1 VPIFLSLFHLE
12 KERDLKRWNFIIPSL
27 FSWGQDYFNNSASKK
42 RKKNS
47 NRKRYMYIFFRCF
60 YFFSFI
66 LLLLWFFDNHS
77 SISVLHSEKN
87 SLLFCFFPQLHFWW
101 EMWSNRCA
109 ATHFPL
115 LLFPLLSQTPLSFLS
130 KEIKAKDERTK
141 EEQERSY
148 TTIHGPLEWIQRLLF
163 FFYSAQNCV
172 FTQTLFWFFCFY
184 ACLRFFFLQK
194 TTAHDTCLFFLVAQT
209 NCPAGLSLQWSAFFC
224 FCFKKWQ
231 AYLLSPRSAAI

>member
-163 FFYSAQNCV
+163 FFILHRIVYSHKPFFGFFASMPACGFSFYRKRQLM
-172 FTQTLFWFFCFY
+172 TLVCFFW
-184 ACLRFFFLQK
+184 LRKQIVQQDFLFN
-194 TTAHDTCLFFLVAQT
+194 DRLFFL
-209 NCPAGLSLQWSAFFC
+209 F
-224 FCFKKWQ
+224 
-231 AYLLSPRSAAI
+231 LL

>member
-42 RKKNS
+42 KKKKLKQKKIHVYLFS
-47 NRKRYMYIFFRCF
+47 LLLF
-60 YFFSFI
+60 FFSFI

-130 KEIKAKDERTK
+130 KEIKAKDERTE

-163 FFYSAQNCV
+163 FFILHRIVYSHKPFFGFFASMPACGFSFYRKRQLM
-172 FTQTLFWFFCFY
+172 TLVC
-184 ACLRFFFLQK
+184 
-194 TTAHDTCLFFLVAQT
+194 FFLVAQT
-209 NCPAGLSLQWSAFFC
+209 NCPAGLSLQWSAFFL
-224 FCFKKWQ
+224 F
-231 AYLLSPRSAAI
+231 LL

>member
-1 VPIFLSLFHLE
+1 VPQKKE
-12 KERDLKRWNFIIPSL
+12 KKTQTEKDTCISFFAAFI
-27 FSWGQDYFNNSASKK
+27 
-42 RKKNS
+42 
-47 NRKRYMYIFFRCF
+47 
-60 YFFSFI
+60 FFSFI

-163 FFYSAQNCV
+163 FF
-172 FTQTLFWFFCFY
+172 LFCTELCIHTNPFLVFFCFY

-194 TTAHDTCLFFLVAQT
+194 TTAHDTCLFFFGCA
-209 NCPAGLSLQWSAFFC
+209 NKLSSRTFSSMIGFFL
-224 FCFKKWQ
+224 F
-231 AYLLSPRSAAI
+231 LL

>member
-1 VPIFLSLFHLE
+1 VPQ
-12 KERDLKRWNFIIPSL
+12 KKKKKKLKQKKIHVYL
-27 FSWGQDYFNNSASKK
+27 FSLLLF
-42 RKKNS
+42 
-47 NRKRYMYIFFRCF
+47 
-60 YFFSFI
+60 FFSFI

-172 FTQTLFWFFCFY
+172 FTQTLFWFFLLL
-184 ACLRFFFLQK
+184 CLPAVFLFTENDSSWHLFVFFWLRKQIVQQDFLFN
-194 TTAHDTCLFFLVAQT
+194 DRL
-209 NCPAGLSLQWSAFFC
+209 FFC